1 MKKIFWLF
9 KKEIKTLYK
18 FIVLITIIITLFLSA
33 LFGVTNILIDYSK
46 NFKTTLNEDLNGLEF
61 EVANS
66 NYSSLQTY
74 CENAVV
80 RAKLK
85 NYTHTT
91 KLECSNGN
99 YFDTDQFEQK
109 EEVTYLKSYNGVVL
123 YSYEHFANKL
133 KEQNI
138 NLEGSWHKG
147 KNQIVLSDIVA
158 EQLQAKIGD
167 SIKILDNTFL
177 LVGIFDFDLLN
188 QIDYHGAYYYLSF
201 DNEKV
206 FDTMNVSMSESYD
219 TYKLFNKLKG
229 KGFEVTFFSMYA
241 QYFENVRLMEMVLV
255 IFAIIIFIG
264 IMIVLYSFISIILM
278 NRKNYIC
285 QLKLLGLKEKD
296 IFAVYM
302 SIIVLLLIVS
312 VIFATFI
319 GYFFNS
325 YIMSLCVK
333 LFDMK
338 IKASLNFY
346 LSPIIFVV
354 TCLFAGLIYM
364 FINKKLKNKMVA
376 QLVKE
381 QL

>member
-167 SIKILDNTFL
+167 SIKILEYTEGGRIKTIKIGN
-177 LVGIFDFDLLN
+177 LN
-188 QIDYHGAYYYLSF
+188 LSG
-201 DNEKV
+201 V
-206 FDTMNVSMSESYD
+206 
-219 TYKLFNKLKG
+219 
-229 KGFEVTFFSMYA
+229 EVRT
-241 QYFENVRLMEMVLV
+241 
-255 IFAIIIFIG
+255 
-264 IMIVLYSFISIILM
+264 
-278 NRKNYIC
+278 
-285 QLKLLGLKEKD
+285 LLGLKSANFEVNIEGDNIK
-296 IFAVYM
+296 FSVKGYGHGVGM
-302 SIIVLLLIVS
+302 SQTGADSMAKAGSNYEQIVKHFYTDVEIV
-312 VIFATFI
+312 
-319 GYFFNS
+319 
-325 YIMSLCVK
+325 
-333 LFDMK
+333 DM
-338 IKASLNFY
+338 
-346 LSPIIFVV
+346 
-354 TCLFAGLIYM
+354 
-364 FINKKLKNKMVA
+364 
-376 QLVKE
+376 
-381 QL
+381 